1 MNLDHLQE
9 ITDRRKTIGDLG
21 EDFAL
26 SYERQRLHGHP
37 MLSSIS
43 IIGRGDIGM
52 GYDILSFESINSTTP
67 DRYIEV
73 KTYTGE
79 PHFFFSQ
86 GEYAAAQKY
95 GIRYYIYLI
104 DSNRISTPGYEPII
118 IRDPIHTLAND
129 SQWNEKIQ
137 NREYSIAN
145 TQTTALPGDLD
156 SSTVLIGCFNTNQHL
171 NWILHNYY
179 YNVRQEDNINGWQV
193 NGGVRANET
202 AGDVRY
208 LILYNVR
215 EPRTYSVYSVTTCV
229 AATRSQLLQMNYPS
243 PHCQRYLLYRLKAKV
258 PFPPLDIMQLL
269 RTNNDKRQRTS
280 GTPILISGT
289 QLRRYLLTPSLNGTA
304 PKRTFTNNGKPWTA
318 VQRDLLTT
326 LFQSGVS
333 IAAIA
338 HKLYRTPE
346 EIHAQLRTLNLE

>member
-1 MNLDHLQE
+1 MNLDHLQD

-26 SYERQRLHGHP
+26 RYEQQRLHGHP
-37 MLSSIS
+37 MLSSVC

-52 GYDILSFESINSTTP
+52 GYDILSFESINSTAH

-104 DSNRISTPGYEPII
+104 DSSCIDMPGYEPII
-118 IRDPIHTLAND
+118 IRDPIHSLND
-129 SQWNEKIQ
+129 NSQWNEKIQ
-137 NREYSIAN
+137 NREYSLAN
-145 TQTTALPGDLD
+145 ETTLPGDLD
-156 SSTVLIGCFNTNQHL
+156 SSTILIGCFNTTQHL
-171 NWILHNYY
+171 NWILHNHC

-193 NGGVRANET
+193 NGGVHVNET

-208 LILYNVR
+208 LVLYNVR
-215 EPRTYSVYSVTTCV
+215 EPRTYSVYSVSGCV
-229 AATRSQLLQMNYPS
+229 PATRSQLLQMQYPS
-243 PHCQRYLLYRLKAKV
+243 PHCQRYLLYRLQAKV

-269 RTNNDKRQRTS
+269 RTNNDKRQHTS

-289 QLRRYLLTPSLNGTA
+289 LLRRYLLAPSLNGTS

-346 EIHAQLRTLNLE
+346 EVHAQLKALNLE